1 MANIIYDDDTTFDAL
16 KDKTIAIMGYGS
28 QGHAHALN
36 LHESGLNVVV
46 GLRENSSSRAKAESE
61 GLKVMTVEDAA
72 KAADVIMI
80 LLPDEK
86 QAGVYY
92 SEIEPGLEAGNAI
105 AFAHG
110 FNIHYNQIVPPK
122 DVDVFMAAPK
132 GPGHIVRRTYTEGIG
147 VPGLIAIYQDAS
159 GNARDIALAYAKGI
173 GATRAGVYETTFR
186 EETETDLF
194 GEQVDLCGGVS
205 SLIKTAF
212 EVLVEAG
219 YQPEMAYFETC
230 HEVKLIVDL
239 IYEGGLERMWHS
251 VSNTAEYGG
260 MTVGPQVINDE
271 SREAMYLA
279 LERIQNGEFAKEFIL
294 EGMTNH
300 PVLKAMERQDQEHPL
315 EIVGKEIRANIPW
328 LNKKIDD
335 D

>member
-1 MANIIYDDDTTFDAL
+1 MVKIIKDNETTFDAL
-16 KDKTIAIMGYGS
+16 KDKLISVIGYGS
-28 QGHAHALN
+28 QGHAHARN
-36 LHESGLNVVV
+36 LQESGLNVIV
-46 GLRENSSSRAKAESE
+46 GLRKGSSSWVKAEGD
-61 GLKVMTVEDAA
+61 GLKVMTVAEAA

-86 QAGVYY
+86 QALVYY
-92 SEIEPGLEAGNAI
+92 SEIEPNLKAGDAL

-122 DVDVFMAAPK
+122 NVDVFMVAPK

-147 VPGLIAIYQDAS
+147 VPGLIAVYQDATKR
-159 GNARDIALAYAKGI
+159 ARDLALSYAKGI

-194 GEQVDLCGGVS
+194 GEQVDLCGGLS
-205 SLIKTAF
+205 ALIKTAF

-260 MTVGPQVINDE
+260 MTVGPRIINE
-271 SREAMYLA
+271 HSREAMCKA
-279 LERIQNGEFAKEFIL
+279 LERIQNGKFAKEFIL
-294 EGMTNH
+294 EGMVNH
-300 PVLKAMERQDQEHPL
+300 PVLKAMERQEKEHQL
-315 EIVGKEIRANIPW
+315 EIVGKQVRECIPW

>member
-1 MANIIYDDDTTFDAL
+1 MAMIIYDNETTFDAL
-16 KDKTIAIMGYGS
+16 KDKTIAVMGYGS
-28 QGHAHALN
+28 QGHAHARN

-46 GLRENSSSRAKAESE
+46 GLRKGSSSWAKAESD
-61 GLKVMTVEDAA
+61 GLKVMTVTEAA
-72 KAADVIMI
+72 KASDIIMI

-86 QAGVYY
+86 QASVYY
-92 SEIEPGLEAGNAI
+92 SEIEPNLKAGDALV
-105 AFAHG
+105 FAHG

-122 DVDVFMAAPK
+122 DVDVFMVAPK

-147 VPGLIAIYQDAS
+147 VPGLIAVYQDAT
-159 GNARDIALAYAKGI
+159 GKARELALSYAKGI
-173 GATRAGVYETTFR
+173 GAARAGVYETTFR

-194 GEQVDLCGGVS
+194 GEQVDLCGGLS
-205 SLIKTAF
+205 ALIKTAF

-260 MTVGPQVINDE
+260 MTVGPKIINE
-271 SREAMYLA
+271 YSREAMYEA
-279 LERIQNGEFAKEFIL
+279 LERIQNGEFAKEFVL
-294 EGMTNH
+294 EGMVNH
-300 PVLKAMERQDQEHPL
+300 PVLKAMERQEKEHQL
-315 EIVGKEIRANIPW
+315 EIVGKQIRANIPW

>member
-1 MANIIYDDDTTFDAL
+1 MATIIYDDETTFDAIQ
-16 KDKTIAIMGYGS
+16 DKTIAIMGYGS

-36 LHESGLNVVV
+36 LHESGLNVIV
-46 GLRENSSSRAKAESE
+46 GLRENSSSRAKAEAD
-61 GLKVMTVEDAA
+61 GLTVMTVSEAA

-80 LLPDEK
+80 LLPDET
-86 QAGVYY
+86 QAAVYY
-92 SEIEPGLEAGNAI
+92 SEIEPNLEAGNAI

-147 VPGLIAIYQDAS
+147 VPGLIAVYQDAT

-173 GATRAGVYETTFR
+173 GAARAGVYETTFR

-194 GEQVDLCGGVS
+194 GEQVDLCGGVA

-260 MTVGPQVINDE
+260 MTVGPQIINDE

-279 LERIQNGEFAKEFIL
+279 LDRIQNGEFAREFIL

-300 PVLKAMERQDQEHPL
+300 PVLKAMERQEQEHPL
-315 EIVGKEIRANIPW
+315 EIVGKQIRANIPW

>member
-1 MANIIYDDDTTFDAL
+1 MATIIYDNETTFDAL

-28 QGHAHALN
+28 QGHAHARN
-36 LHESGLNVVV
+36 LHESGLNVIV
-46 GLRENSSSRAKAESE
+46 GLRNGSSSWAKAEGD
-61 GLKVMTVEDAA
+61 GLKVMTVAEAA

-86 QAGVYY
+86 QASVYY
-92 SEIEPGLEAGNAI
+92 SEIEPNLKAGNAL

-110 FNIHYNQIVPPK
+110 FNIHYSQIVPPK
-122 DVDVFMAAPK
+122 NVDVFMAAPK

-147 VPGLIAIYQDAS
+147 VPALIAIYQDAT
-159 GNARDIALAYAKGI
+159 GNAREIALSYAKGI

-194 GEQVDLCGGVS
+194 GEQVDLCGGLA

-212 EVLVEAG
+212 ETLVEAG

-260 MTVGPQVINDE
+260 MTVGPRIINDE
-271 SREAMYLA
+271 SRKAMQEALK
-279 LERIQNGEFAKEFIL
+279 RIQNGEFAKEFVL
-294 EGMTNH
+294 EGMVNH
-300 PVLKAMERQDQEHPL
+300 PVLKAMERQEKEHQL
-315 EIVGKEIRANIPW
+315 EVVGKQIRANIPW